1 MKNILILNGKK
12 DFGHSRG
19 SLNQHLSDV
28 AEIYIR
34 ELGHIVDTTL
44 IDNGYDIDAEIS
56 KWLKADIIIYQ
67 MAGWWMGTPWIVK
80 KYIDEVLT
88 QGHGKL
94 YSSDGRTRSDNT
106 KKYGSGGLL
115 HDKKYML
122 SLTWNAPLE
131 AFTDPKQFFNGIG
144 VDGVYFA
151 FHKAQEFIGMSA
163 LPTFLCNDVMKEP
176 DVENDVL
183 RYKIH
188 LKKIFV

>member
-44 IDNGYDIDAEIS
+44 IDNGYDIDEEIS